1 MMNHQTEA
9 LELDNDA
16 MSFLGDNFQKKKNKK
31 NYIVKPNFNLFHILE
46 NSYSGLFDRGLLALK
61 K

>member
-16 MSFLGDNFQKKKNKK
+16 MSFLGDNFQKKQNKK
-31 NYIVKPNFNLFHILE
+31 KLNRQTKF
-46 NSYSGLFDRGLLALK
+46 
-61 K
+61 

>member
-16 MSFLGDNFQKKKNKK
+16 MSFLGDTFSKKKLNRQTK
-31 NYIVKPNFNLFHILE
+31 F
-46 NSYSGLFDRGLLALK
+46 
-61 K
+61 